1 MKFLTILNIS
11 FEISGYI
18 TEVIETKSINNRLGK
33 NPLYQCSFK
42 HKFFWFCKL
51 NWFFKRNIQFYRES
65 NSFLKDNSEIEI
77 TKWQFTT

>member
-33 NPLYQCSFK
+33 KIPFINVVLNIN
-42 HKFFWFCKL
+42 FFGFV
-51 NWFFKRNIQFYRES
+51 N
-65 NSFLKDNSEIEI
+65 
-77 TKWQFTT
+77 